1 MTQANPQ
8 LRLQWLLGD
17 VLSATPGL
25 RALALASTDGLPL
38 VAVDE
43 HCPAEELATFVAG
56 INGLAGGLTALL
68 DLGTLK
74 RTVVTLENGTLILMA
89 VDRTACLAAY
99 TTEDCDLSIAAFQMA
114 RLVEQAGHVLT
125 AHVRAE
131 AADAAGLVGAAGIQA
146 LVAQAQEATR

>member
-8 LRLQWLLGD
+8 LRLRWLLGD
-17 VLSATPGL
+17 VLMGTPGL
-25 RALALASTDGLPL
+25 RALALVSTDGLPL

-56 INGLAGGLTALL
+56 INGLTGGLTTLL
-68 DLGTLK
+68 DYGALK
-74 RTVVTLENGTLILMA
+74 RTVVTLAEGTLILMS

-99 TTEDCDLSIAAFQMA
+99 TTRDCDLSVAAFQMA

-125 AHVRAE
+125 AHVRT
-131 AADAAGLVGAAGIQA
+131 DV
-146 LVAQAQEATR
+146 QEAFR